1 MSSDNVACDDFR
13 LHECTAKV
21 GGGIVQAHVDWKTE
35 GAVGGAPGAVAANAA
50 EPPSTAVAVGPELD
64 LAWRGTAAE
73 EAVERFNAAEIARE
87 EEEQA
92 RLSAE
97 KRVKEMN
104 ESTPSRTDL
113 LALIVRLQEQVGA
126 ARDRQDELAGIM
138 QKQRESNAARRTAEA
153 SVEDPAQWELQQA
166 QWREQYAQQE
176 AAQRKEWTIVF
187 GEEGAGSPKLRPS
200 RLPKPPVLPP
210 RLAQTNSGV
219 PTIASVPSLTT
230 EVKRSPDPAAAK
242 RMLTPAAADMLS
254 PHSAVPAAGRH
265 RTRYPVGSSPPG
277 GPPALD
283 VDDVKAETS
292 RELLLAREVA
302 KLSEELTMARGKVEA
317 EAAKTR
323 AAINAQRDSEKA
335 AALAARS
342 SSAASKAAEALR
354 VELAAVRT
362 QLSEQMETAK
372 EQNERRTKVL
382 SAEVKGLQAM
392 LKDKQEETGRLH
404 SELRKLSA
412 TLDRRELAFARRE
425 SEMGAARA
433 RAMAMIQ
440 AMRKATDK
448 LSIDYSGA
456 HQVLEQHFQGLEA
469 AVME

>member
-64 LAWRGTAAE
+64 LAWRGTATE

-138 QKQRESNAARRTAEA
+138 HKQRESNAARRTAEA

-200 RLPKPPVLPP
+200 RLPAAGAPSTP
-210 RLAQTNSGV
+210 AQTNSGV
-219 PTIASVPSLTT
+219 PTIAPCRPHH

-254 PHSAVPAAGRH
+254 SHSAVPAAGRH
-265 RTRYPVGSSPPG
+265 RTLSGSSPLAAL
-277 GPPALD
+277 PPSMLT
-283 VDDVKAETS
+283 TS
-292 RELLLAREVA
+292 RRRPL
-302 KLSEELTMARGKVEA
+302 G
-317 EAAKTR
+317 
-323 AAINAQRDSEKA
+323 
-335 AALAARS
+335 S
-342 SSAASKAAEALR
+342 S
-354 VELAAVRT
+354 
-362 QLSEQMETAK
+362 
-372 EQNERRTKVL
+372 
-382 SAEVKGLQAM
+382 
-392 LKDKQEETGRLH
+392 
-404 SELRKLSA
+404 
-412 TLDRRELAFARRE
+412 F
-425 SEMGAARA
+425 
-433 RAMAMIQ
+433 
-440 AMRKATDK
+440 
-448 LSIDYSGA
+448 
-456 HQVLEQHFQGLEA
+456 
-469 AVME
+469 